1 MRHILL
7 HGHIFKNAG
16 STLDWSLRRSFGSSF
31 CEHRDDAAMREAPR
45 DALAAAFADASIV
58 ALSSHNLPSPPPSID
73 GIVFH
78 TVFLLRH
85 PIERALSVY
94 AFERRQQAMT
104 PGAQAAKRMSLQDYV
119 AWRLQDDVR
128 PVIRNFQTRFLA
140 GGAVRHG
147 YETLTPDSV
156 SAAYQ
161 RLTAGV
167 PVGLVERYD
176 ASMVALEAALRP
188 FFPRLDL
195 AYVPQNVSQKLS
207 RVADPVAAPDQAA
220 AKEELGPLWE
230 PLLAH
235 NAHDLA
241 LYAAAGTVLDRCIA
255 ALPDAGRDLE
265 QFRQRLAALRQQ
277 V

>member
-16 STLDWSLRRSFGSSF
+16 STLDWSLRRCFGSGF

-45 DALAAAFADASIV
+45 DALAAGVANSSIV

-73 GIVFH
+73 GIAFY

-94 AFERRQQAMT
+94 AFERQQQATT
-104 PGAQAAKRMSLQDYV
+104 PGAQAAKRMNLQDYV
-119 AWRLQDDVR
+119 AWRLQDEVR

-147 YETLTPDSV
+147 SEPLTSDAV
-156 SAAYQ
+156 AAAHQ
-161 RLTAGV
+161 RLKAGA

-176 ASMVALEAALRP
+176 ASMMVLEAALRP
-188 FFPRLDL
+188 FFPQLDL
-195 AYVPQNVSQKLS
+195 AYLPQNVS
-207 RVADPVAAPDQAA
+207 RGVGPAAVANIAGSAREQ
-220 AKEELGPLWE
+220 LGPLWE

-241 LYAAAGTVLDRCIA
+241 LYAAAGKALDRRIA
-255 ALPDAGRDLE
+255 TLPDVGRDLE

-277 V
+277 A

>member
-16 STLDWSLRRSFGSSF
+16 STLDWSLRRSFGTAF
-31 CEHRDDAAMREAPR
+31 CEHRDDAAMREAPLET
-45 DALAAAFADASIV
+45 LAASVSDTSMV
-58 ALSSHNLPSPPPSID
+58 ALSSHNLPSPPPSLD

-94 AFERRQQAMT
+94 AFERQQQATT
-104 PGAQAAKRMSLQDYV
+104 PGAQAAKRMNLQDYV
-119 AWRLQDDVR
+119 AWRLQDEVR

-147 YETLTPDSV
+147 SEPLTSDAV
-156 SAAYQ
+156 AAAHQ
-161 RLTAGV
+161 RLTAGG

-176 ASMVALEAALRP
+176 VSMVVLEAALRP
-188 FFPRLDL
+188 FFPELDL
-195 AYVPQNVSQKLS
+195 AYLPQNVS
-207 RVADPVAAPDQAA
+207 RGVGPAAVADIAESAREQ
-220 AKEELGPLWE
+220 LGPLWE
-230 PLLAH
+230 PLLVH

-241 LYAAAGTVLDRCIA
+241 LYEAAGTALDGCIA
-255 ALPDAGRDLE
+255 ALPEAGRDLE

-277 V
+277 A